1 MNETNNS
8 ASMSG
13 SWPNNMMSSG
23 AMPSGDLPNNSGSW
37 DEFAPPEERK
47 KLAFDLWRSLPD
59 VNSGIPEDLIADEL
73 CAASRH
79 ATVWQLQF
87 RMQAIYYNGL
97 YITKS

>member
-1 MNETNNS
+1 MMNETNNS
-8 ASMSG
+8 ESMSG
-13 SWPNNMMSSG
+13 PWPNSERL
-23 AMPSGDLPNNSGSW
+23 SGDLPINSGNW

-73 CAASRH
+73 RAASRH